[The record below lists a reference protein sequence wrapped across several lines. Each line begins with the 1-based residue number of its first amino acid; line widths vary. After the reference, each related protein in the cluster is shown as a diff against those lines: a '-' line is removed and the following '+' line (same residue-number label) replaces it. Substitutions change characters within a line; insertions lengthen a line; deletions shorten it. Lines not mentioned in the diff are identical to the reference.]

1 MKPKYIEKDEWST
14 FFDSFNRTHTGWTMT
29 LELLGTEIG
38 AQIQDHELIF
48 EGIVLEGKEKNG
60 CQIMI
65 MAGERPDGHITHRI
79 TRPLQVSFDQND
91 QLSSALIMIEA
102 GDGVTTLI
110 KLYAPAFLEVMA
122 GNQALAAKV

>member
-1 MKPKYIEKDEWST
+1 MKPKYLEKDEWST

-48 EGIVLEGKEKNG
+48 EGIVLEGKEKSG

-102 GDGVTTLI
+102 ADGVTTLI
-110 KLYAPAFLEVMA
+110 KLYAPAFLEVTA
-122 GNQALAAKV
+122 ENQALAAKV